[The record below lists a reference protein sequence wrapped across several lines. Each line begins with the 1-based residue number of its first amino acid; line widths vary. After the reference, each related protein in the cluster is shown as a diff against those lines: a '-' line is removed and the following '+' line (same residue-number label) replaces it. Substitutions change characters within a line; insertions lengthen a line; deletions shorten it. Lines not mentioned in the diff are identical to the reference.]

1 VAAESIDDLTARSS
15 KAAMQHRN
23 AVARYLFQLLNRH
36 DAMAIA
42 SVPIPSSRDDLNVS
56 KEGEGRPLPRLRCV
70 EQLAWLGFLIDPDLR
85 VIA

>member
-1 VAAESIDDLTARSS
+1 
-15 KAAMQHRN
+15 
-23 AVARYLFQLLNRH
+23 
-36 DAMAIA
+36 MANA

-56 KEGEGRPLPRLRCV
+56 KEGEGRPLLRLRCV